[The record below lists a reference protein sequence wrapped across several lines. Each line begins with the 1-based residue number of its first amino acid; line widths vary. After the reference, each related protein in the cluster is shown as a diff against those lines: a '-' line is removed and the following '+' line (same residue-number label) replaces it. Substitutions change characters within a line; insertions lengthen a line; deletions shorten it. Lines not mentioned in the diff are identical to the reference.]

1 MASIEKF
8 HVASCNGGN
17 CECLWELDYRPLG
30 MGGARRRVRFK
41 TRKQA
46 ELFHA
51 QTTEKASR
59 GEYVEPATIPKFGEI
74 AEDWFQSKT
83 DRRPSHVSDLR
94 TRLDKHILPVF
105 GSHKL
110 DRISVASIEKFR
122 NNLRDRKYARR
133 TINCILRIVASVFR
147 LAIKRGLCSKNPVDS
162 VERAKQVATELT
174 AGEVEADTET
184 IDPDGVL
191 SPQEIQTLL
200 CAANPGFERTMIA
213 TAYLTGARQGEL
225 LALRWSDLELPK
237 DGIGKMV
244 VRRSLSWARLKGE
257 ETRARYFP
265 PKTKA
270 GKRTISIPALLVADL
285 KRWKLQC
292 PISDEDLLFPNPEGK
307 PVCRDWLLRVAF
319 YPALAR
325 ARLRRVT
332 FHTLR
337 HSCASAMIAAG
348 APVTEVQ
355 HRLGHANAAITLQ
368 VYSHFFKHTESDA
381 ADRLANDVLKI
392 APFGPSPAEFEKS
405 GHSVVTQRPRVVEP
419 IAVSAR

>member
-8 HVASCNGGN
+8 HVASCSGN
-17 CECLWELDYRPLG
+17 TCECLWELDYRPMG
-30 MGGARRRVRFK
+30 MNGPRRRVRFP

-46 ELFHA
+46 ELFLA
-51 QTTEKASR
+51 QTMDKAAR
-59 GEYVEPATIPKFGEI
+59 GEYVEPAKIPKFGEI

-94 TRLDKHILPVF
+94 TRLDKHILPAF

-122 NNLRDRKYARR
+122 NGLRDQKYAHR
-133 TINCILRIVASVFR
+133 TINCILRIVGSVFR
-147 LAIKRGLCSKNPVDS
+147 LAIKRGVCSKNPVDS
-162 VERAKQVATELT
+162 VERARQVATELKE
-174 AGEVEADTET
+174 GEVEAALDTV
-184 IDPDGVL
+184 DPDSVL
-191 SPQEIQTLL
+191 SPREIQSLL
-200 CAANPGFERTMIA
+200 AAANSGFDRTLIE

-237 DGIGKMV
+237 EGVGKIAI
-244 VRRSLSWARLKGE
+244 RRSLSWARLKGE

-270 GKRTISIPALLVADL
+270 GRRTISVPALLVADL

-292 PISDEDLLFPNPEGK
+292 PISDEDLVFANSEGK
-307 PVCRDWLLRVAF
+307 PICRDWLLRVAF
-319 YPALAR
+319 YPTLAR

-337 HSCASAMIAAG
+337 HSCASAMIAGG
-348 APVTEVQ
+348 APITEVQ
-355 HRLGHANAAITLQ
+355 HRLGHANPAITLQ
-368 VYSHFFKHTESDA
+368 IYSHFFKHTEGSTADEMAALLLNNGSDH
-381 ADRLANDVLKI
+381 LVKLKKC
-392 APFGPSPAEFEKS
+392 GY
-405 GHSVVTQRPRVVEP
+405 SVGTLTDPP
-419 IAVSAR
+419 IVQS

>member
-8 HVASCNGGN
+8 HVASCSGN
-17 CECLWELDYRPLG
+17 TCECLWELDYRPMG
-30 MGGARRRVRFK
+30 MNGPRRRVRFP

-46 ELFHA
+46 ELFLA
-51 QTTEKASR
+51 QTMDKAAR
-59 GEYVEPATIPKFGEI
+59 GEYVEPAKIPKFGEI

-110 DRISVASIEKFR
+110 DRITVASIEKFR
-122 NNLRDRKYARR
+122 NGLRDQKYAHR
-133 TINCILRIVASVFR
+133 TINCILRIVGSVFR

-162 VERAKQVATELT
+162 VERARQVATELKE
-174 AGEVEADTET
+174 GEVEAALKTV
-184 IDPDGVL
+184 DPDSVL
-191 SPQEIQTLL
+191 SPQEIQSLL
-200 CAANPGFERTMIA
+200 AAANSGFARILIE

-237 DGIGKMV
+237 EGMGKIAI
-244 VRRSLSWARLKGE
+244 RRSLSWARLEGE

-270 GKRTISIPALLVADL
+270 GRRTISIPALLVADL

-292 PISDEDLLFPNPEGK
+292 PISDEDLVFGNSEGK
-307 PVCRDWLLRVAF
+307 PICRDWLLRVAF
-319 YPALAR
+319 YPTLAR

-355 HRLGHANAAITLQ
+355 HRLGHANPAITLQ
-368 VYSHFFKHTESDA
+368 IYSHFFQHTESDA
-381 ADRLANDVLKI
+381 ANRLANDVLNSSTLRATLGEI
-392 APFGPSPAEFEKS
+392 EKS
-405 GHSVVTQRPRVVEP
+405 GHSVVTQLPQVIEQN
-419 IAVSAR
+419 AVSAR